1 MMKELTL
8 REIQLLGLEM
18 LKDVHRFCV
27 ENGIKYSLLDGS
39 MLGAVRHHGF
49 IPWDDD
55 VDVIMPRPDYERFCR
70 SYHSDSYRLK
80 YRGNDKSCTIA
91 FARVYENEKT
101 LMKSTLPWCKGEVGV
116 WIDIFPADGALD
128 NVDEHERYYT
138 KTRDLWRKSCR
149 SREWEYVPYKFFKTI
164 PLMANFKNFIRSGLC
179 ALGVTDFYISRMI
192 HRGRA
197 IPFGSTHYW
206 TQMMCMGDNSKE
218 HNRIETFAECSLM
231 PFEDTEV
238 YVMNGYD
245 EVLRGK
251 FNDYM
256 QLPPVEKRVGNGS
269 SYIHFYWKE

>member
-1 MMKELTL
+1 MKELTL
-8 REIQLLGLEM
+8 REIQLMGLEI

-27 ENGIKYSLLDGS
+27 ETGIKYSLLDGS
-39 MLGAVRHHGF
+39 MLGAVRHQGF

-70 SYHSDSYRLK
+70 TYQSDSYRL
-80 YRGNDKSCTIA
+80 TIA
-91 FARVYENEKT
+91 FARVYDDKRTVMKT
-101 LMKSTLPWCKGEVGV
+101 KLPWCTGDVGV

-128 NVDEHERYYT
+128 DIGQHRRYYT
-138 KTRDLWRKSCR
+138 KNRQYWLKSCR
-149 SREWEYVPYKFFKTI
+149 SREWEYVPYQYFKTI
-164 PLMANFKNFIRSGLC
+164 PLMSNFKNYVRTWMCKF
-179 ALGVTDFYISRMI
+179 GVTHYYIRQMI
-192 HRGRA
+192 KRGRA

-206 TQMMCMGDNSKE
+206 TQMMCMGDNSQE
-218 HNRIETFAECSLM
+218 HNRMETFAECSLM
-231 PFEDTEV
+231 PFEDTQV

-269 SYIHFYWKE
+269 SYIHFYWKA